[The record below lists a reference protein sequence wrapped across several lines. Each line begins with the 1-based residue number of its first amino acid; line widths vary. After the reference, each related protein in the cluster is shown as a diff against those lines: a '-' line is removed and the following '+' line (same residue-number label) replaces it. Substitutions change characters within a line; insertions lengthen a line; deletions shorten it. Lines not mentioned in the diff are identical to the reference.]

1 MMRYFSVSTATW
13 GDKVELPAT
22 SFTGSRALNVGRSGS
37 ATFHVK
43 DPKVSEVVTL
53 QTLAPLARVLVA
65 EEDGNAVYAGLIVDI
80 DEDLQAGTVTVTH
93 YDIWWILARRYLLAN
108 RDGTA
113 PAGAPLT
120 WSSRS
125 LPTIA
130 NLVVKK
136 GMDGAPADKYDLP
149 LITTA
154 DVAGPHSRTYEGY
167 KFITVEDALQEIIDT
182 YEGPDVDFDVR
193 WAAGTETLEWVMRSG
208 VLTSGFWEW
217 DATAEKSEVS
227 QPRLKT
233 NADKIANRVI
243 ATGEGSGEDMIAR
256 SASLFIDDMPA
267 LERVS
272 SYQDIHDGGQLQD
285 RAWSDLY
292 SANQT
297 TKQFSFRIPVGGTV
311 KLGDLVLGGTCRV
324 KTTGFRFLGA
334 GWNNWRLIQF
344 DFDREWITL
353 QMQMMGG

>member
-1 MMRYFSVSTATW
+1 MMRYFSVSAATW
-13 GDKVELPAT
+13 GDKIEMPA
-22 SFTGSRALNVGRSGS
+22 FEFGGSRALNVGRSGS

-43 DPKVSEVVTL
+43 DPAVSEVVTL
-53 QTLAPLARVLVA
+53 ESIAPLARVLVA
-65 EEDGNAVYAGLIVDI
+65 EEDGNAVYAGFIVDI
-80 DEDLQAGTVTVTH
+80 DEDLHGGTVTVGH

-113 PAGAPLT
+113 PSGSPLT
-120 WSSRS
+120 WGARS
-125 LPTIA
+125 LATLA
-130 NLVVKK
+130 NLVVAK
-136 GMDGAPADKYDLP
+136 GMDGDPADKYDLP
-149 LITTA
+149 LIMSA
-154 DVAGPHSRTYEGY
+154 DVAGPYSRTYEGY
-167 KFITVEDALQEIIDT
+167 KFITVEDALQEIINT
-182 YEGPDVDFDVR
+182 YGGPYVDFDVR

-208 VLTSGFWEW
+208 DLTSGFWEW

-267 LERVS
+267 IERVS
-272 SYQDIHDGGQLQD
+272 SYQDIHDGAQLQD

-297 TKQFSFRIPVGGTV
+297 TKQFSFKIPVGGTV
-311 KLGDLVLGGTCRV
+311 KLGDLILGGTCRV

-334 GWNNWRLIQF
+334 GWNNWRLIQY

-353 QMQMMGG
+353 QMQMIGG